1 MKMPYRKIMLEH
13 SEDFPD
19 GKTIVMNMGELPDT
33 KKYSNFSIKVLLF
46 DIQFETETDFAVVA
60 GANSINEY
68 PGGIKSLNKNEKKLC
83 FERLFSKG
91 ISWDV

>member
-19 GKTIVMNMGELPDT
+19 GKTVVMNMGELP
-33 KKYSNFSIKVLLF
+33 KNINGFAIKVLLF
-46 DIQFETETDFAVVA
+46 DVQFETETDFVVIA
-60 GANSINEY
+60 GIDSINEY
-68 PGGIKSLNKNEKKLC
+68 PGGIKSLNRNEKKLC
-83 FERLFSKG
+83 IERLFSNG